1 MNIQRGRQEDLGL
14 KAEDGWMDGCT
25 ERVGKKWGQKALK
38 PGGSPGVNLLVQV
51 RPPVAEVEP
60 GRRLLSGSTG
70 GSSTSRS
77 PHTWCL
83 SIYKL

>member
-1 MNIQRGRQEDLGL
+1 
-14 KAEDGWMDGCT
+14 MDGCT

-60 GRRLLSGSTG
+60 GRRLLSGQHW
-70 GSSTSRS
+70 RQQ
-77 PHTWCL
+77 
-83 SIYKL
+83 YKQKPTYLVSEYLQVINQANKLLNKICSVLLP

>member
-25 ERVGKKWGQKALK
+25 ERVGRKWGQKALK
-38 PGGSPGVNLLVQV
+38 PGGSPGSNSWSRVGHPLLKWNLGGGSSL
-51 RPPVAEVEP
+51 
-60 GRRLLSGSTG
+60 GSTG

>member
-14 KAEDGWMDGCT
+14 KAEDGWMDAESGCAGSGVRKLCSLEGLLGST
-25 ERVGKKWGQKALK
+25 SWSRVGHPMLMWNL
-38 PGGSPGVNLLVQV
+38 GGSSPL
-51 RPPVAEVEP
+51 
-60 GRRLLSGSTG
+60 GSTG
-70 GSSTSRS
+70 SGY